1 MLLHLDARDHL
12 LRWGRPLGP
21 AEGFVAALLAHHA
34 EQADPATGVIDT
46 LLSAREIDV
55 LHDLPSRLT
64 IPEIAKAEGVSENTV
79 KTHVRSIYQKLGVNT
94 RSAAVRE
101 APSRPGTRWRSRSP
115 G

>member
-1 MLLHLDARDHL
+1 M
-12 LRWGRPLGP
+12 
-21 AEGFVAALLAHHA
+21 
-34 EQADPATGVIDT
+34 IDT
-46 LLSAREIDV
+46 LLSAREVDV

-101 APSRPGTRWRSRSP
+101 ARGR
-115 G
+115 GLI